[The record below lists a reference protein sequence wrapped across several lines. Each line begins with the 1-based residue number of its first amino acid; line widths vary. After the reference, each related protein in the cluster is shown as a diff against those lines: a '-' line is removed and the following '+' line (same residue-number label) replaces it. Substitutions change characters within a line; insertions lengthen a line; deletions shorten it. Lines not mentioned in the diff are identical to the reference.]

1 MNNTRNWI
9 SIFLYIDVRVYM
21 YMLIFGK
28 DVLYFLV
35 QRMIIVRSMIIFK
48 FNLREETGFVSTSI
62 DNRQPLES
70 LNMSEVPLNSWESQI
85 QIYVYTMYIHF
96 SLLSETKYYKIGIWC
111 LSALRHTM
119 TGWLWHMIMCQSGWH
134 LYCFFSEIAQ

>member
-1 MNNTRNWI
+1 M
-9 SIFLYIDVRVYM
+9 YACM

-35 QRMIIVRSMIIFK
+35 KRMIIVRSMIIFK

-70 LNMSEVPLNSWESQI
+70 LNMSDVPLNS
-85 QIYVYTMYIHF
+85 
-96 SLLSETKYYKIGIWC
+96 
-111 LSALRHTM
+111 
-119 TGWLWHMIMCQSGWH
+119 
-134 LYCFFSEIAQ
+134 

>member
-1 MNNTRNWI
+1 
-9 SIFLYIDVRVYM
+9 M

-35 QRMIIVRSMIIFK
+35 KRMIIVRSMIIFK

-70 LNMSEVPLNSWESQI
+70 LNTSEVPLNSWESQI
-85 QIYVYTMYIHF
+85 QIYVYTLF
-96 SLLSETKYYKIGIWC
+96 SVKWNQIL
-111 LSALRHTM
+111 
-119 TGWLWHMIMCQSGWH
+119 
-134 LYCFFSEIAQ
+134 

>member
-1 MNNTRNWI
+1 M
-9 SIFLYIDVRVYM
+9 YACM

-35 QRMIIVRSMIIFK
+35 KRMIIVRSMIIFK

-70 LNMSEVPLNSWESQI
+70 LNMSEVPLNS
-85 QIYVYTMYIHF
+85 
-96 SLLSETKYYKIGIWC
+96 
-111 LSALRHTM
+111 
-119 TGWLWHMIMCQSGWH
+119 
-134 LYCFFSEIAQ
+134 